1 MDNAEITFSENT
13 RSESTWLKSSFSPV
27 FLGSCLISALLVFAS
42 LLLPS
47 LTSSFLSRAGDF
59 YLAKFPYWIIWSVAL
74 IFIFSIAFAVIP
86 TIGSR
91 KLGLSDESTQ
101 YSFFSWFSMI
111 FGTGMG
117 IGLLTWGIAEPI
129 AGLQN
134 NPDVI
139 RALSTA
145 GTSDNTSSALKW
157 SYAHWGFAGWASYA
171 IVGLAVGY
179 TGHRQRS
186 IIATV
191 FGIVQVLG
199 YALNESVMA
208 FALTNDAHWLLD
220 EKGNATAL
228 SKLAASTFIFI
239 LAAASAVSGI
249 SRGIKWL
256 SNTNMILSLIFLAT
270 ILLAMYGEKTA
281 QKLAMVY
288 RPGRVR
294 GRCIT
299 GRAGGFHSPLLL
311 EFS

>member
-1 MDNAEITFSENT
+1 M
-13 RSESTWLKSSFSPV
+13 
-27 FLGSCLISALLVFAS
+27 
-42 LLLPS
+42 
-47 LTSSFLSRAGDF
+47 
-59 YLAKFPYWIIWSVAL
+59 
-74 IFIFSIAFAVIP
+74 
-86 TIGSR
+86 
-91 KLGLSDESTQ
+91 
-101 YSFFSWFSMI
+101 
-111 FGTGMG
+111 
-117 IGLLTWGIAEPI
+117 
-129 AGLQN
+129 QN

-179 TGHRQRS
+179 TGHRQRLPLTLRTALVPLFGDTMKGWLGHL
-186 IIATV
+186 IDVLTITATV

-270 ILLAMYGEKTA
+270 ILLASSFKGALST
-281 QKLAMVY
+281 
-288 RPGRVR
+288 
-294 GRCIT
+294 
-299 GRAGGFHSPLLL
+299 LLVSVFDYL
-311 EFS
+311 SLIHI

>member
-179 TGHRQRS
+179 TGHRQRLPLTLRTALVPLFGDTMKGWFGHLIDMLT

-239 LAAASAVSGI
+239 LQ
-249 SRGIKWL
+249 
-256 SNTNMILSLIFLAT
+256 
-270 ILLAMYGEKTA
+270 Y
-281 QKLAMVY
+281 Y
-288 RPGRVR
+288 
-294 GRCIT
+294 
-299 GRAGGFHSPLLL
+299 
-311 EFS
+311 